1 MPNLVG
7 IGNEQVPTN
16 AMLGGLAYQ
25 DPAHTNLIEAEIE
38 NIAAIKAKIR
48 REPEG
53 LFVYNTANDSDGG
66 AWRYRCQDKS
76 WYNEPLGTR
85 IRGHRREFP
94 SIAVI
99 YCDGDYT
106 YIHDGDDPNCPLW
119 MWIEFT
125 IGGGQNTC
133 VHMLNGHL
141 VVGASNNGIMEMN
154 FIADRI
160 QVRNHAHLH
169 TYNQGIFPVRKSRT
183 TYNSITQDSGA
194 NAGDPSLD
202 NEIVND
208 IDMVIE
214 PIAAID
220 PVTDLPKPTIG
231 VACGNNDGG
240 GLYIIRGTKI
250 DTHHVIR
257 RDAGSTYDIKNIKF
271 STDGLGYYF
280 NSDYSPSDGHGN
292 MLKYGHIED
301 TYALPDFYS
310 NTDGVLANWWW
321 HVHRTDTAHDTV
333 AIYWGVYRGGS
344 NCVLQNIC
352 TWEDRRAALST
363 NGFGITQWKLFSDV
377 THEDGNSI
385 LYNWI
390 GCGYNSGWMPNGT
403 QFNMINA
410 DLTVGS
416 LNSGSTI
423 SGNWSPRD
431 ATMTTGGGNALT
443 VQTVNVDKGNELKC
457 ISGFSS
463 SAYIQNTSAVV
474 NYGSGAGCELTLMGW
489 IKIADTSA
497 YSYVCSVYSTSNS
510 KRAGLAIHINGTRA
524 GQVYAYD
531 NTHPT
536 LYSDSDGSSLMTVNN
551 GEWHHVCGVWNGNT
565 SKKLYI
571 NGRLVGVQSSSM
583 GNINLNDTEQHNVG
597 HYSSNGSEKTYNCL
611 GHLSLVKFIKG
622 CPTGDQIWQIY
633 DDERKMFD
641 HGAQVSMLGSS
652 NNMLGLDYDHS
663 TGILHTGN
671 SAGRSDFR
679 KLVRINST
687 TTPLVHT
694 NHQHGGDYNQISA
707 AGGLV
712 ATTCTS

>member
-1 MPNLVG
+1 MSNLVG
-7 IGNEQVPTN
+7 IGNSQTPTN

-25 DPAHTNLIEAEIE
+25 DPAHANLTEVEIE

-66 AWRYRCQDKS
+66 AWRYKCQDKS
-76 WYNEPLGTR
+76 WYNEPLGTK

-99 YCDGDYT
+99 YCDSDYT

-119 MWIEFT
+119 MFIEFT
-125 IGGGQNTC
+125 IGGGINTC

-154 FIADRI
+154 FVADRI

-169 TYNQGIFPVRKSRT
+169 TFNQGIYPVRKSRT

-194 NAGDPSLD
+194 NMGDPTLD

-220 PVTDLPKPTIG
+220 PATDLPKPTIG

-250 DTHHVIR
+250 TDHHVIR
-257 RDAGSTYDIKNIKF
+257 RDAGGNYDIKTVKF

-292 MLKYGHIED
+292 MMKYGHIED

-310 NTDGVLANWWW
+310 NTDGVLASRYWV
-321 HVHRTDTAHDTV
+321 VHRTDTAHDSV
-333 AIYWGVYRGGS
+333 GIYWGIFKGGG
-344 NCVLQNIC
+344 NDIFQNVC
-352 TWEDRRAALST
+352 TWEDRRGALSL
-363 NGFGITQWKLFSDV
+363 NGQGVTQWKLFTDV
-377 THEDGNSI
+377 VHERGNAI

-390 GCGYNSGWMPNGT
+390 GCTWNSGWMPNGT
-403 QFNMINA
+403 QFNMINV

-423 SGNWSPRD
+423 SGDTSPRD
-431 ATMTTGGGNALT
+431 ATMTTAGGASLT
-443 VQTVNVDKGNELKC
+443 VQTVNTGSELKC
-457 ISGFSS
+457 ISGFASNKYINNTA
-463 SAYIQNTSAVV
+463 SAV
-474 NYGSGAGCELTLMGW
+474 NYGNGSGCELTLMGW
-489 IKIADTSA
+489 IKITDVSN
-497 YSYVCSVYSTSNS
+497 YSYLCSVRSDTNS
-510 KRAGLAIHINGTRA
+510 KHAGIAVHSSGGRG

-531 NTHPT
+531 NSHPT
-536 LYSDSDGSSLMTVNN
+536 VYSDSDGASNMTIHN

-565 SKKLYI
+565 DKKLYL
-571 NGRLVGVQSSSM
+571 NGRLVGSVSSSM
-583 GNINLNDTEQHNVG
+583 GSINLDSTQVHSLG
-597 HYSSNGSEKTYNCL
+597 HYYDGSNRTYHCL
-611 GHLSLVKFIKG
+611 GHLSLVKFVKG
-622 CPTGDQIWQIY
+622 CPTADQIWQIY

-641 HGAQVSMLGSS
+641 PGIQLSLLGSS
-652 NNMLGLDYDHS
+652 NNMLGLDYDPN

-671 SAGRSDFR
+671 LSGRSDFR

-694 NHQHGGDYNQISA
+694 DHQHGGDYNQISA

>member
-25 DPAHTNLIEAEIE
+25 DPAHTNLTEAEIE

-125 IGGGQNTC
+125 IGSGQNTC
-133 VHMLNGHL
+133 VQMLNGHL

-202 NEIVND
+202 NEIVNA

-220 PVTDLPKPTIG
+220 PATDLPKPTIG

-250 DTHHVIR
+250 TDHHVIR
-257 RDAGSTYDIKNIKF
+257 RDANSTYDIKTIKF

-292 MLKYGHIED
+292 MMKYGHIED

-310 NTDGVLANWWW
+310 NTDGVLASKWWS
-321 HVHRTDTAHDTV
+321 VHRTDTAHDTI
-333 AIYWGVYRGGS
+333 AIYWGVYNGGG
-344 NCVLQNIC
+344 NQVFQNVC
-352 TWEDRRAALST
+352 TWEDRRGALST
-363 NGFGITQWKLFSDV
+363 NGAGITQWKLFSDV
-377 THEDGNSI
+377 THNDGNSI

-403 QFNMINA
+403 QFNVINA

-416 LNSGSTI
+416 LSSGSTI
-423 SGNWSPRD
+423 TGETSPRD
-431 ATMTTGGGNALT
+431 ASMATGGGNALT
-443 VQTVNVDKGNELKC
+443 VQTVNTGSELKC
-457 ISGFSS
+457 ISGFSG
-463 SAYIQNTSAVV
+463 SAFIQNNSSVV
-474 NYGSGAGCELTLMGW
+474 NYGSGTGFELTMMGW
-489 IKIADTSA
+489 VKITDISA
-497 YSYVCSVYSTSNS
+497 YSYIMSLYNTTHTNW
-510 KRAGLAIHINGTRA
+510 AGVAIHTSGTRG
-524 GQVYAYD
+524 GQVYMYD
-531 NTHPT
+531 NTNLA
-536 LYSDSDGSSLMTVNN
+536 LYSDSDNATLVTVNN
-551 GEWHHVCGVWNGNT
+551 GEWHHLCAVWDATNNRR
-565 SKKLYI
+565 LYV
-571 NGRLVGVQSSSM
+571 NGRLVGFSSSASSV
-583 GNINLNDTEQHNVG
+583 NFDNTTQHNVG
-597 HYSSNGSEKTYNCL
+597 HYTSNGTAKNYHCL
-611 GHLSLVKFIKG
+611 GHISLMKFIKG
-622 CPTGDQIWQIY
+622 APSGDQIWQVY

-641 HGAQVSMLGSS
+641 AGAQVSMLGNS
-652 NNMLGLDYDHS
+652 NNMLGLDYDPN

-671 SAGRSDFR
+671 LSGRSDFR

-694 NHQHGGDYNQISA
+694 NHQTGGDYNQISA
-707 AGGLV
+707 SGGLV
-712 ATTCTS
+712 ATTYTS

>member
-7 IGNEQVPTN
+7 IGNSQVPTN
-16 AMLGGLAYQ
+16 AMLGGMAYQ
-25 DPAHTNLIEAEIE
+25 DTDNVLIRGAEIE
-38 NIAAIKAKIR
+38 NIAAIKARIGGTAR
-48 REPEG
+48 YVY
-53 LFVYNTANDSDGG
+53 VYNTSNDTDGG

-125 IGGGQNTC
+125 LGGGTNTC

-154 FIADRI
+154 FVADRI
-160 QVRNHAHLH
+160 QIRNHAHLH
-169 TYNQGIFPVRKSRT
+169 TFNQGIYPARQSRT
-183 TYNSITQDSGA
+183 VYNSITQDSGA
-194 NAGDPSLD
+194 NMGDPSLD

-231 VACGNNDGG
+231 VACGNNDNG

-250 DTHHVIR
+250 TDHYVIR
-257 RDAGSTYDIKNIKF
+257 RDAGGDYDIKTIKF
-271 STDGLGYYF
+271 TTDGLAYYF

-292 MLKYGHIED
+292 MVKYGHMED
-301 TYALPDFYS
+301 TYQLPDFYS
-310 NTDGVLANWWW
+310 VTDGVLANWWW
-321 HVHRTDTAHDTV
+321 YIHRTDTAHDSIG
-333 AIYWGVYRGGS
+333 AYWGVYRGGG
-344 NCVLQNIC
+344 NTVIQNLC
-352 TWEDRRAALST
+352 TWENRQGALST
-363 NGFGITQWKLFSDV
+363 NGGGITQWKLFSDV
-377 THEDGNSI
+377 THNDGNKI

-390 GCGYNSGWMPNGT
+390 ACGLNSGWMPNGT

-410 DLTVGS
+410 DITLGS
-416 LNSGSTI
+416 LSSGSTV
-423 SGNWSPRD
+423 SGNTSPRD
-431 ATMTTGGGNALT
+431 ASMTTAGGSALT
-443 VQTVNVDKGNELKC
+443 VQTVNTGTELKC
-457 ISGFSS
+457 MSGFASS
-463 SAYIQNTSAVV
+463 RYVQNTTSAV
-474 NYGSGAGCELTLMGW
+474 NYGSGASFELTLMGW
-489 IKIADTSA
+489 VKLTDISA
-497 YSYVCSVYSTSNS
+497 YSYIASVYNTTHTNW
-510 KRAGLAIHINGTRA
+510 AGIAVHISGSRG
-524 GQVYAYD
+524 GQVYMYD
-531 NTHPT
+531 NTNSAM
-536 LYSDSDGSSLMTVNN
+536 YSDSDGATNMTINN
-551 GEWHHVCGVWNGNT
+551 GEWHHICGVWNGT
-565 SKKLYI
+565 TDRSLYI
-571 NGRLVGVQSSSM
+571 NGRLVGYSTSAASVNFDGTQEH
-583 GNINLNDTEQHNVG
+583 NLG
-597 HYSSNGSEKTYNCL
+597 HYRSSNTVRAYHCL
-611 GHLSLVKFIKG
+611 GHISLVKYVNG
-622 CPTGDQIWQIY
+622 APTPDQVWQIY

-641 HGAQVSMLGSS
+641 AGAQVSLLGSS
-652 NNMLGLDYDHS
+652 NNMLGLDYDNS

-671 SAGRSDFR
+671 SSGRSDFR
-679 KLVRINST
+679 KLVRINNT

-694 NHQHGGDYNQISA
+694 DHQHGGDYNQISA

>member
-1 MPNLVG
+1 MPNIVG
-7 IGNEQVPTN
+7 IGNEQIPTN
-16 AMLGGLAYQ
+16 SMLGGLAYQ
-25 DPAHTNLIEAEIE
+25 DPAHANLTEAEIE
-38 NIAAIKAKIR
+38 NIAAIKAKIHT
-48 REPEG
+48 EPEG

-99 YCDGDYT
+99 YCDGDFT

-119 MWIEFT
+119 MFIEFE
-125 IGGGQNTC
+125 IGGGINTC

-154 FIADRI
+154 FVADRV

-169 TYNQGIFPVRKSRT
+169 TFNQGIYPTRQSRT
-183 TYNSITQDSGA
+183 VYNSITQDSGA
-194 NAGDPSLD
+194 NAGDPTLD
-202 NEIVND
+202 NELVNA

-214 PIAAID
+214 PIAATD

-250 DTHHVIR
+250 DSHHVIR

-271 STDGLGYYF
+271 TTDGLGYYF
-280 NSDYSPSDGHGN
+280 NADYSASDGHAN
-292 MLKYGHIED
+292 MVKYGHIED

-310 NTDGVLANWWW
+310 NTDGVLANIWWA
-321 HVHRTDTAHDTV
+321 VHRTDTAHDTV
-333 AIYWGVYRGGS
+333 AEYWGVYKGGS
-344 NCVLQNIC
+344 NCILQNFC

-377 THEDGNSI
+377 THSNGNSI
-385 LYNWI
+385 LYNYI

-403 QFNMINA
+403 QYNVINA

-416 LNSGSTI
+416 LSSGTNLDA
-423 SGNWSPRD
+423 GWSPRD
-431 ATMTTGGGNALT
+431 AVLATGGGNALT
-443 VQTVNVDKGNELKC
+443 VQTVNTGSELKC
-457 ISGFSS
+457 ISGFSG
-463 SAYIQNTSAVV
+463 SAFIQNNSSVV
-474 NYGSGAGCELTLMGW
+474 NYGSATGFELTMMGW
-489 IKIADTSA
+489 VKITSITS
-497 YSYVCSVYSTSNS
+497 YSYIMSLFNTTHTNW
-510 KRAGLAIHINGTRA
+510 AGIAIHAAGSRG
-524 GQVYAYD
+524 GQVYMYD
-531 NTHPT
+531 NTNFAM
-536 LYSDSDGSSLMTVNN
+536 YSDSDNSSLVTVNN
-551 GEWHHVCGVWNGNT
+551 GEWHHLCGVWDKTNNRR
-565 SKKLYI
+565 LYV
-571 NGRLVGVQSSSM
+571 NGRLVGFSSSAASV
-583 GNINLNDTEQHNVG
+583 NFNNTTQHNVG
-597 HYSSNGSEKTYNCL
+597 HYTSNGTAKSYHCL
-611 GHLSLVKFIKG
+611 GHLSLMKFIKG
-622 CPTGDQIWQIY
+622 APSGDQIWQIY

-641 HGAQVSMLGSS
+641 EGAQVSMLGSS
-652 NNMLGLDYDHS
+652 NNMLGLDYDHN

-671 SAGRSDFR
+671 NAGRSDFR

-694 NHQHGGDYNQISA
+694 DHQHGGDYNQISA